1 MPVVSP
7 ASSRVVTVPNL
18 LTALRMVLVPVFVTL
33 VYYHRFGWALLVFF
47 IAGITDSFDGII
59 ARRFNQDSQLGR
71 ILDPIADKLLLVT
84 AFIILS
90 LKTMMPVPLPRHLPI
105 PFWVT
110 AAVISRDVFIIVG
123 AAAINLVTGFKGFRP
138 SWPGK
143 ASTVVQTF
151 GLCYVLS
158 ATNFPN
164 LSGYLPTIY
173 TTVFAFALISG
184 LHYIFFVAALMKN
197 TEAVA
202 SNE

>member
-1 MPVVSP
+1 MPAVV
-7 ASSRVVTVPNL
+7 ATSSRIITIPNI

-33 VYYHRFGWALLVFF
+33 VYYNRFGWALLVFF

-84 AFIILS
+84 SFIILS
-90 LKTMMPVPLPRHLPI
+90 LKSMMPIPLPRHLPI

-151 GLCYVLS
+151 GLCYVLT
-158 ATNFPN
+158 AANFPSI
-164 LSGYLPTIY
+164 SGYLPTIY
-173 TTVFAFALISG
+173 TTVFAFAVISG
-184 LHYIFFVAALMKN
+184 LHYVFYVAKLMKESD
-197 TEAVA
+197 TR
-202 SNE
+202 